1 MTKGTTLVEVRQAFP
16 GIGFPVKF
24 NSMSKNRLEAF
35 SDGVLA
41 ILITIM
47 VLELKVP
54 HSEMIYDLIPLAPIF
69 LSYVISFIYLAIYWN
84 NHHHLFQAVHHVNG
98 TILWANMNLLFWL
111 SLIPFVTAWS
121 GENHFSSL
129 PVAAYGLVLMMSRIS
144 YFVLTR
150 ILIRHHGKQST
161 IAHAI
166 GKDTKGIVSMVL
178 YASAIVIAYWYP
190 KISFLIYSSVA
201 AMWFVPDSRI
211 EKTVKTTSQG

>member
-1 MTKGTTLVEVRQAFP
+1 
-16 GIGFPVKF
+16 
-24 NSMSKNRLEAF
+24 
-35 SDGVLA
+35 
-41 ILITIM
+41 
-47 VLELKVP
+47 
-54 HSEMIYDLIPLAPIF
+54 
-69 LSYVISFIYLAIYWN
+69 LAIYWN